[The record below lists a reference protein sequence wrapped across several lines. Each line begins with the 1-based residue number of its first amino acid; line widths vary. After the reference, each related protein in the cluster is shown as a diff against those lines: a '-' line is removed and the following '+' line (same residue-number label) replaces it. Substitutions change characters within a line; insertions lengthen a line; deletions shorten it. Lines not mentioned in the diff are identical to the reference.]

1 MPMTPEEAM
10 DLRLLRR
17 CTYAGRPYGEEG
29 FVALFDEQFQR
40 KWRRWGFEDK
50 RQVRTFAGPGRSV
63 VATFLDTAHVDGW
76 RV

>member
-17 CTYAGRPYGEEG
+17 CTYAGLPYAEEG

-40 KWRRWGFEDK
+40 KWRRWGLEDE
-50 RQVRTFAGPGRSV
+50 RQVCTFAG
-63 VATFLDTAHVDGW
+63 
-76 RV
+76 